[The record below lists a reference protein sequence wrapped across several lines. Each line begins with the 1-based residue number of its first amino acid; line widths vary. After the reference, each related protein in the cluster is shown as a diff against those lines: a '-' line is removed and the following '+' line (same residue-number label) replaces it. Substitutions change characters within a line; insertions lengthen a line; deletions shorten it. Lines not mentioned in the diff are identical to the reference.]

1 MTAENSPHRAKG
13 GRHKARRAAVQALYQ
28 WQLTQQAP
36 ADIESHFLAD
46 DTLAAADLDYFRHLV
61 REIPACLERLDAQ
74 LSPHV
79 DRAIAEIDPVE
90 RAILRLGAFELAFH
104 PEIPYRV
111 VLNEAVELA
120 KTYGAE
126 HGHKYINAVLDRV
139 ALTLRAA
146 EVSASRHSA

>member
-1 MTAENSPHRAKG
+1 MTVEDAVHGSKG
-13 GRHKARRAAVQALYQ
+13 ARHKARRAAVQALYQ
-28 WQLTQQAP
+28 WQLTRQAP
-36 ADIESHFLAD
+36 ADIERHFLAD
-46 DTLAAADLDYFRHLV
+46 DTLAAVDLDYFRHLV
-61 REIPACLERLDAQ
+61 REIPACRDQLDAQ

-79 DRAIAEIDPVE
+79 DRTIAEIDPVE

-139 ALTLRAA
+139 ALALRAA
-146 EVSASRHSA
+146 EVGAGRHSA